1 MELETFQKLCNNFK
15 MENIFENGIDQNEKN
30 SKNRQKKFYE
40 NFLNRKGLR
49 CSLMIIS
56 LLTILQIFHILIQKE

>member
-15 MENIFENGIDQNEKN
+15 MENIFENGIDHNEKN

-40 NFLNRKGLR
+40 NSLNRKGLR